1 MFERLSITAYF
12 PLLGATQPSG
22 RTVRRVT
29 LSMPIANRGR
39 AMGPGRLRALI
50 DGLFAIALT
59 LLVLDLPK
67 PFGSKHLTHDLLR

>member
-1 MFERLSITAYF
+1 
-12 PLLGATQPSG
+12 
-22 RTVRRVT
+22 
-29 LSMPIANRGR
+29 
-39 AMGPGRLRALI
+39 MGPGRLRALI